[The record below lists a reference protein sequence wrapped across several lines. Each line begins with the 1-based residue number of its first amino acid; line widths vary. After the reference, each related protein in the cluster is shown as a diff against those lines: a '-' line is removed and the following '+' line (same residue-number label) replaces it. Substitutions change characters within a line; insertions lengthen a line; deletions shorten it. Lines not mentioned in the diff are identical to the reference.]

1 MAGAPSFDRFLKM
14 SAAEEEID
22 STGDG
27 LPWLLTTSSVQQQE
41 TEELVARYVQLA
53 EARGLE
59 LTR

>member
-1 MAGAPSFDRFLKM
+1 M